1 MWPDLGLKG
10 KLKSQKGR
18 QRAVRAGKGTVFSH
32 HGEGGSNYGRVNIRP
47 RLDTVAQ
54 DMDVKSSL
62 AVSRLPPVLPL
73 PASHRLRE
81 SLQIHKLFNHCCIP
95 DIDADDKAFFTG
107 KKGEVAKGLGVVR

>member
-62 AVSRLPPVLPL
+62 AVSRLPPASC
-73 PASHRLRE
+73 PASSCFPPPQR
-81 SLQIHKLFNHCCIP
+81 
-95 DIDADDKAFFTG
+95 
-107 KKGEVAKGLGVVR
+107 VAANTQAVQPLLHT